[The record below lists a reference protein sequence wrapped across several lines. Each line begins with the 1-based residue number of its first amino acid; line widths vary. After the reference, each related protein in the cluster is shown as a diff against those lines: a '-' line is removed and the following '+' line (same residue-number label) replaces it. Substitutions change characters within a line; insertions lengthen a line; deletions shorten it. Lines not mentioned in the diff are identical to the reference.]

1 MAALTTALVASAAI
15 GAGASIYSASQQKK
29 AIKNAANQTAQA
41 NASAINFA
49 REGRDYARSVLSKYS
64 GEGDAARNRMNAFL
78 GIKPSASGTY
88 SGAMGSAGGMPDYS
102 GYVDRDPG
110 LSGEWAKPQIQAQ
123 FGGDKSAYGQWHYS
137 TLGQS
142 QGFSAPPTS
151 GSGGGAGSDPS
162 AVPAETQEQ
171 AWAAYEASPW
181 GKIGVMEA
189 DKARGDFLSM
199 AGSQGGALSGRTARG
214 LQEVGEESKLRNFGS
229 YYGALGGVADMGY
242 SADTGIA
249 SGGQTFAN
257 TASRIAQQGGEQQ
270 AGYSIAKG
278 QTQADLNNDLAS
290 WIGWGM
296 GQWPQGGGAPT
307 TSTGVSGPG
316 SSGRRVGGGIG
327 SRIR

>member
-88 SGAMGSAGGMPDYS
+88 SGAMGSAGGMPDYAK
-102 GYVDRDPG
+102 YVQSNPDLLAEWSKPG
-110 LSGEWAKPQIQAQ
+110 VQQQ
-123 FGGDKSAYGQWHYS
+123 FGGDMAAYGQWHSSNYAS
-137 TLGQS
+137 EGRTV
-142 QGFSAPPTS
+142 PTM
-151 GSGGGAGSDPS
+151 GGTGGNPS

-214 LQEVGEESKLRNFGS
+214 LQEVGEESKLRNFGN

-257 TASRIAQQGGEQQ
+257 TASRIAQNNGEQQ
-270 AGYSIAKG
+270 AGYSMAKG

-296 GQWPQGGGAPT
+296 GQWPQSGGAPT

-316 SSGRRVGGGIG
+316 SSGRRVGGGLG